1 MESVINVSR
10 NEWDAFLAD
19 HSKLLQKYEL
29 LLGHLSLA
37 RTKLE
42 GVREKT
48 EQQMAKSGETLRQVK
63 MALDRLCEETEREL
77 FEPE

>member
-1 MESVINVSR
+1 MSPVVAVSK
-10 NEWDAFLAD
+10 NEWEAFLAD
-19 HSKLLQKYEL
+19 YSKLVQKYEL
-29 LLGHLSLA
+29 LLGHISLA

-42 GVREKT
+42 GIREKT
-48 EQQMAKSGETLRQVK
+48 EQQMGRSGETLRQVK

>member
-1 MESVINVSR
+1 MDSVVTASR
-10 NEWDAFLAD
+10 NEWDAFIAD

-29 LLGHLSLA
+29 LLSHLSLV

-42 GVREKT
+42 GLREKT

-63 MALDRLCEETEREL
+63 TALDRLCEETEGEL
-77 FEPE
+77 LEYE

>member
-1 MESVINVSR
+1 MGSVVTVSR

-29 LLGHLSLA
+29 LLSHVSLA

-42 GVREKT
+42 GIREKT
-48 EQQMAKSGETLRQVK
+48 EQQMARSGETLRQVK

>member
-1 MESVINVSR
+1 MGSVVTVSR

-19 HSKLLQKYEL
+19 HSKLLRKYEL
-29 LLGHLSLA
+29 LLGHVSLA

-42 GVREKT
+42 GIREKT
-48 EQQMAKSGETLRQVK
+48 EQQMARSGETLRQVK

>member
-1 MESVINVSR
+1 MDSVVTVSR

-29 LLGHLSLA
+29 LLSHVTLA

-42 GVREKT
+42 GIREKT
-48 EQQMAKSGETLRQVK
+48 EQQMARSGETLRQVK